1 MYTEDVTVDYK
12 GFKPTQS
19 IIKHMKSITDHL
31 YYDSPSESCIKATF
45 ARAGKA
51 GFMGIVKINS
61 SVGSFVAKAL
71 GDDINSLSDTLF
83 KQVRNQLKEWKTTR
97 FLGPATGCERYGKTV

>member
-1 MYTEDVTVDYK
+1 MYTEDVTVDYQ
-12 GFKPTQS
+12 GFKPNQS
-19 IIKHMKSITDHL
+19 ILKHMKSITDHL
-31 YYDSPSESCIKATF
+31 YYDSPSESSIKATF

-51 GFMGIVKINS
+51 GFTGIVKINS

-71 GDDINSLSDTLF
+71 GEDINSLSDNLF

-97 FLGPATGCERYGKTV
+97 FLEPDLACERYGKTV